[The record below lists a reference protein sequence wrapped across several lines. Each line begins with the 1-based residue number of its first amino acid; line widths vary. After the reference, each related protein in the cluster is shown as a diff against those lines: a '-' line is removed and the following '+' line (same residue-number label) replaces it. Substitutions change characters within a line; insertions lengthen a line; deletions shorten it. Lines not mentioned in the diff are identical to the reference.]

1 MLLVLYV
8 SFCCCSDLS
17 IRQLFS
23 FLFLQV
29 SNYLYWW
36 ICCVFSTL
44 PIYKIIVAYFVYFLF
59 FFSIRMMMWCYFA
72 LYAQPIV
79 TLILLLLIHFDPLFW
94 RLFVC
99 LLFSLRFACFN
110 TINSEVRI
118 KTWLFV
124 LPKSHSLYL
133 YLHWKRRRVLFYI
146 DHRLNATIN
155 VVTSNGP
162 YSYIYISR
170 KKSFLSL
177 YAELC
182 LLFIIR
188 NDVKISLTNR

>member
-1 MLLVLYV
+1 M
-8 SFCCCSDLS
+8 
-17 IRQLFS
+17 
-23 FLFLQV
+23 
-29 SNYLYWW
+29 
-36 ICCVFSTL
+36 
-44 PIYKIIVAYFVYFLF
+44 YFLF

-79 TLILLLLIHFDPLFW
+79 TLILLLLIHFDLLFW

-110 TINSEVRI
+110 IINSEVRI

-124 LPKSHSLYL
+124 LPESHSLYL

-162 YSYIYISR
+162 YSYIYIYIW
-170 KKSFLSL
+170 KTFSL
-177 YAELC
+177 AVSWTLC

-188 NDVKISLTNR
+188 NDVKISLTNW